1 MEKNN
6 LESNPQATYLR
17 QIAEKIN
24 ISQLQSGSYIQ
35 EDDKTPNYLYTLEG
49 KKIFRINLIGI
60 VVQKEQLGSI
70 GNFLLDDGTGKV
82 VTKFFEEHKSLASIN
97 IGDAVIIIGK
107 VRVYN
112 EEKYISPEIIKK
124 IDCRW
129 LKVRSKELIY
139 QTAEQAK
146 IGVKNTAP
154 KDNLPKKTNN
164 LNTKIT
170 PKTKVSEELIDNQE
184 LEILPIKKISKLIK
198 ELDKG
203 EGVLIEDILEKSTLE
218 NTEKLIENMLEK
230 GDIFQN
236 MPGKVK
242 VL

>member
-82 VTKFFEEHKSLASIN
+82 VTKFFEEHKSLGLIN
-97 IGDAVIIIGK
+97 IGDVVIIIGK

-112 EEKYISPEIIKK
+112 EEKYVSPEIIKK
-124 IDCRW
+124 IKRQW
-129 LKVRSKELIY
+129 LNVRSKELSHQI
-139 QTAEQAK
+139 AEQAK
-146 IGVKNTAP
+146 ISKV
-154 KDNLPKKTNN
+154 
-164 LNTKIT
+164 IT
-170 PKTKVSEELIDNQE
+170 PELDSKPKFDPSSKKKVIKTKVSEENIFNQH
-184 LEILPIKKISKLIK
+184 SFTF
-198 ELDKG
+198 
-203 EGVLIEDILEKSTLE
+203 V
-218 NTEKLIENMLEK
+218 
-230 GDIFQN
+230 
-236 MPGKVK
+236 
-242 VL
+242 

>member
-82 VTKFFEEHKSLASIN
+82 VTKFF
-97 IGDAVIIIGK
+97 
-107 VRVYN
+107 
-112 EEKYISPEIIKK
+112 
-124 IDCRW
+124 
-129 LKVRSKELIY
+129 
-139 QTAEQAK
+139 
-146 IGVKNTAP
+146 
-154 KDNLPKKTNN
+154 
-164 LNTKIT
+164 
-170 PKTKVSEELIDNQE
+170 
-184 LEILPIKKISKLIK
+184 
-198 ELDKG
+198 
-203 EGVLIEDILEKSTLE
+203 
-218 NTEKLIENMLEK
+218 
-230 GDIFQN
+230 
-236 MPGKVK
+236 
-242 VL
+242 